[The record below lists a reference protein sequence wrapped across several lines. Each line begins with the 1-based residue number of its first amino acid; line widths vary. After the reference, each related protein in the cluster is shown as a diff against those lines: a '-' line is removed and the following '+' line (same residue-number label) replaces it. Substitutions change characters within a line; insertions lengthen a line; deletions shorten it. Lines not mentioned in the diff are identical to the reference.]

1 LSSYPQGISRQDV
14 TETLK
19 KLNSCKHFNQVQKL
33 LKDYTT
39 GEKAKLDHDA
49 FVAQLVA
56 DTDKLNLLAIDNA
69 QASSLKVSLQAMLI
83 RL

>member
-1 LSSYPQGISRQDV
+1 MSQHS
-14 TETLK
+14 
-19 KLNSCKHFNQVQKL
+19 KLVQKL

-39 GEKAKLDHDA
+39 GEKSKLDSDT
-49 FVAQLVA
+49 FVSQLVA

-69 QASSLKVSLQAMLI
+69 QASSLKVSLQAMLL